1 MYYDDDDTQ
10 PLLSDE
16 YETERAWALQDQMH
30 DEQMNET
37 PSYSYKLICQYESA
51 IHDYT
56 EIIEALKKDPL
67 DPRYTLRNTRY
78 KYKSGR
84 STADCAAR
92 NRISTY
98 EKQRQTLKNE
108 LRQRLTWLVEFFED
122 VHSNVIITDN
132 KLEDYF
138 DLRIAKDYLKEVAE
152 SEKETKG

>member
-1 MYYDDDDTQ
+1 MKDAPWIGNDEWNVESPSEYDR
-10 PLLSDE
+10 E
-16 YETERAWALQDQMH
+16 YELQDQMH

-37 PSYSYKLICQYESA
+37 PPYSYKLICQYEAA
-51 IHDYT
+51 IHNYT

-122 VHSNVIITDN
+122 ARTVTTQ
-132 KLEDYF
+132 LEDYF

-152 SEKETKG
+152 SEKET